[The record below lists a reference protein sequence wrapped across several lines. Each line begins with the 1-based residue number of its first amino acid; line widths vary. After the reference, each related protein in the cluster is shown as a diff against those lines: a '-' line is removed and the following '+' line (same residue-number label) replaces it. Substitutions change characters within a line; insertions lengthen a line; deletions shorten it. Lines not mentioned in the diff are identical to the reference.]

1 MIRKRWFWVSLVLFL
16 SLTVLGYL
24 AWRELDRQT
33 QQMVQLKLVY
43 TSRGTIVNK
52 TAGTVYYQI
61 DNFDTLP
68 EPRRSRAIEAE
79 KERLLYSGPRSY
91 HSVDWYDSV
100 GVGVSVYVHY
110 QCFSDGTLEIVN
122 VDL

>member
-1 MIRKRWFWVSLVLFL
+1 MIRKRWIWVSLVVFL
-16 SLTVLGYL
+16 SLTALGYL

-33 QQMVQLKLVY
+33 QQMVQAKLVY
-43 TSRGTIVNK
+43 TSPGTIVNK

-79 KERLLYSGPRSY
+79 KQRLLKSGPRAY

-100 GVGVSVYVHY
+100 GVGSRVNVHY
-110 QCFSDGTLEIVN
+110 QCFFNGTLEIVR
-122 VDL
+122 VEP